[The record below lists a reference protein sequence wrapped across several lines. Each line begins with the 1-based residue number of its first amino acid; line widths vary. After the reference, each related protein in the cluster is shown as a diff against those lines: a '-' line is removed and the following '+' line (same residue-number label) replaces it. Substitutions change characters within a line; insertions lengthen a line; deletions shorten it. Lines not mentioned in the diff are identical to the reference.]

1 MDRDLS
7 GLRVS
12 TPAQQFLLPAGNGFF
27 TSSLSCPSAHG
38 YGIRSC
44 EVTGRLGHFKLC
56 IYPLTRGYTSKLTIR
71 GSYAEGRED
80 LVPTSRYGPQ
90 GPCKAARQ
98 RDSGDCPILVAGDSF
113 SLAAVGTL
121 PKFGEVGI
129 LRELC
134 EELEEGR
141 SSPALCRNWCR
152 TPRRCAAQ
160 GQGQWKV
167 CAV

>member
-7 GLRVS
+7 GLGVS

-71 GSYAEGRED
+71 GSYAKGREG
-80 LVPTSRYGPQ
+80 T
-90 GPCKAARQ
+90 
-98 RDSGDCPILVAGDSF
+98 CPIGITNLILFFFLSIFLNLSF
-113 SLAAVGTL
+113 SLFFSESL
-121 PKFGEVGI
+121 SSRFISFSFPENLSRFG
-129 LRELC
+129 
-134 EELEEGR
+134 
-141 SSPALCRNWCR
+141 SH
-152 TPRRCAAQ
+152 
-160 GQGQWKV
+160 
-167 CAV
+167 